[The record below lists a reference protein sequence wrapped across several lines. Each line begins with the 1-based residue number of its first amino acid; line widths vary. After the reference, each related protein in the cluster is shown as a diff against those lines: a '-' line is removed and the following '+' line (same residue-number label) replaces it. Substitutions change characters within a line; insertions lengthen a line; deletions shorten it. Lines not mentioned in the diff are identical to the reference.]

1 MSDSNH
7 ELKKEKKKKKKKK
20 TPRCAHPDCRVKLK
34 LTDWACKCGKIYCA
48 KHRSPEISD
57 KGGHECSYDWKN
69 KDELNKKIDSMK
81 CVPSKL
87 INV

>member
-7 ELKKEKKKKKKKK
+7 ELKKEKKKKKKK

-57 KGGHECSYDWKN
+57 KGGHECLYDWKN
-69 KDELNKKIDSMK
+69 KDEMNKKIENMK
-81 CVPSKL
+81 CIPSKL
-87 INV
+87 TNV

>member
-7 ELKKEKKKKKKKK
+7 EIKKEKKKKKKK

-48 KHRSPEISD
+48 AGISD

-81 CVPSKL
+81 CIPSKL